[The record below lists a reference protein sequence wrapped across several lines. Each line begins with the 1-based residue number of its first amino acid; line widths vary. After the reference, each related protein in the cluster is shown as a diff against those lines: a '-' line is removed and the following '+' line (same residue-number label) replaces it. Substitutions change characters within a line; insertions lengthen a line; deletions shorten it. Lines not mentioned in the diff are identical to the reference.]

1 MKRFSLRVRAD
12 LACGIPRAAHWR
24 SPVPLPEPCEG
35 LGDPMTQGW
44 HHRPPGS
51 MRFVSLRPRR
61 IILAKDNGAD
71 LPRDAVP
78 INCTCLMYATNAI

>member
-1 MKRFSLRVRAD
+1 
-12 LACGIPRAAHWR
+12 
-24 SPVPLPEPCEG
+24 
-35 LGDPMTQGW
+35 MTQGW

-61 IILAKDNGAD
+61 IILARDNGAD

-78 INCTCLMYATNAI
+78 INCTCLMSATNAI